1 MRKACVMK
9 YGDLM
14 ENSASEVEKREYL
27 VDGEA
32 TSITF
37 RIPRNLK
44 DAFQDEARR
53 RGMSFSAFVRNCM
66 IQELTRNGD

>member
-1 MRKACVMK
+1 MK

-27 VDGEA
+27 VDGET

-53 RGMSFSAFVRNCM
+53 RV
-66 IQELTRNGD
+66 

>member
-44 DAFQDEARR
+44 DAF
-53 RGMSFSAFVRNCM
+53 
-66 IQELTRNGD
+66 

>member
-1 MRKACVMK
+1 MK

-27 VDGEA
+27 VDGET
-32 TSITF
+32 TSIAF